1 LSDVNIL
8 GRLERR
14 PVWTAQEKAARLAEI
29 DAAGGKVRLVAR
41 RHRISES
48 VLYNRRSARKAAAVA
63 MGAPETV
70 EFVPVGLI
78 EGSSLAGPAMRAP
91 AEPEPVQQ
99 PPAGMC
105 KAGSIEIALP
115 NGARVSVDAFVNEKA
130 LTRVLRAMQGVAWSA
145 SRRALRCFSLVAGLI
160 CATGLTAWRR
170 RCSKWIG
177 NDPFSGHLFIFRG
190 KHGDYFKGLYWDGSG
205 LWLIA
210 KRLEKGRFVWPPIVD
225 GAMT

>member
-130 LTRVLRAMQGVAWSA
+130 LTRVLRAMQGVA
-145 SRRALRCFSLVAGLI
+145 
-160 CATGLTAWRR
+160 
-170 RCSKWIG
+170 
-177 NDPFSGHLFIFRG
+177 
-190 KHGDYFKGLYWDGSG
+190 
-205 LWLIA
+205 
-210 KRLEKGRFVWPPIVD
+210 
-225 GAMT
+225 